1 MTAKLH
7 QIIAVEKGVKSRV
20 MKNVT
25 AAYHALQKAHT
36 LFSGMAKT
44 YQKKEDEG
52 VDLPSKTQL
61 VQANAEELL
70 ASVAEQMTE
79 LIDTVATKDA
89 ANCLAKADVVVDGRA
104 LLAGVP
110 ATHLLFL
117 EKLLVDLQT
126 TVNEMP
132 VLDPAH
138 NWKKDE
144 GSGLFKSDPIK
155 TTQMQKVQKPI
166 VLYDATPEHP
176 AQTQLITKDEIVG
189 TWTQVLQS
197 GAVTADRKKA
207 LQKRVQKLIKAVKFA
222 REEANSVEA
231 TPKQHG
237 EAIFN
242 FLLA

>member
-36 LFSGMAKT
+36 LFSGMTKT

-52 VDLPSKTQL
+52 VDLPPKRQL
-61 VQANAEELL
+61 VQASAEELL
-70 ASVAEQMTE
+70 ANVAEQMTE
-79 LIDTVATKDA
+79 LIDTVARKDA
-89 ANCLAKADVVVDGRA
+89 ANCQAKADVVVDGQP
-104 LLAGVP
+104 LLKDVP

-117 EKLLVDLQT
+117 EKLLKDLET

-138 NWKKDE
+138 NWQKDE
-144 GSGLFKSDPIK
+144 ATGLFKSDPVK
-155 TTQMQKVQKPI
+155 TTQMQKVQEGI
-166 VLYDATPEHP
+166 VLYDATEHHP
-176 AQTQLITKDEIVG
+176 AQTQLITKDVIVG

-197 GAVTADRKKA
+197 GAVTADRKKD
-207 LQKRVQKLIKAVKFA
+207 LQKRVQKLIKAVKYA
-222 REEANSVEA
+222 REEANEVEA
-231 TPKQHG
+231 APKDHG
-237 EAIFN
+237 EAIFGY
-242 FLLA
+242 LLG